1 MFFAALCCCR
11 KAEEQGAR
19 GTSAA
24 TDTLTYKPVA
34 IERLDRQAA
43 LLLADSAVELSP
55 EFCVCHS
62 MVANSQADPKEFA
75 AQRTI
80 AAFLRDVE
88 RAFANT
94 DTLAMQ
100 LGRVLRI
107 IDGNTDRR
115 VVTVVLPY
123 MQSVVTTGDSAV
135 YIVLNHYLGSDH
147 PAYAGFADYVRDAK
161 EPGRI
166 APDVAEALMASSHPY
181 AGEFEDATLLS
192 HLLYNGALIEGM
204 MQATGISEQEAL
216 GYDDA
221 QMKWLADNQTKIWDE
236 ILKRKL
242 LFTVNP
248 SVAERMINPAPH
260 TSILNPESP
269 GRLGRWLG
277 HRIVSAYLKNH
288 PSTTLS
294 HLLDPKF
301 YLGKQT
307 LAESGY
313 QGK

>member
-1 MFFAALCCCR
+1 MVFAALCCCR
-11 KAEEQGAR
+11 KADEKGAS
-19 GTSAA
+19 GTSAGI
-24 TDTLTYKPVA
+24 DTLTFEPVA

-55 EFCVCHS
+55 EFGIWQS
-62 MVANSQADPKEFA
+62 MVANSPADPKEFA
-75 AQRTI
+75 AQRSI
-80 AAFLRDVE
+80 SAFLPDVE

-94 DTLAMQ
+94 DTLAAR

-115 VVTVVLPY
+115 VATVVLPY
-123 MQSVVTTGDSAV
+123 MQSVITTGDSAV
-135 YIVLNHYLGSDH
+135 YIVLNHYLGAGH
-147 PAYAGFADYVRDAK
+147 PAYASFADYVRQSK
-161 EPGRI
+161 EPSRI
-166 APDVAEALMASSHPY
+166 APDVAEALMASGHPY
-181 AGEFEDATLLS
+181 TSNFEEATLLS
-192 HLLYNGALIEGM
+192 HLLYNGALIEGV

-221 QMKWLADNQTKIWDE
+221 QMKWLADNQEKIWDE
-236 ILKRKL
+236 ILTRKL

-248 SVAERMINPAPH
+248 SVAEKMINPAPH

-277 HRIVSAYLKNH
+277 HRIVASYLKNH